1 MDNSTLLWILAAFM
15 VIVGFAGTILPALP
29 GVALVFAGLALG
41 AWIDGFTRVSGWT
54 LGFIGLLAVLGF
66 VVDYVAALMGARRA
80 GAHVYAL
87 IGAALG
93 TIAGVV
99 TGLWGLLFMPLLGA
113 FAGQWIATRDARQAG
128 SVGLATWL
136 GMLVGAVAKI
146 VIVSL
151 MVGAFGIALWVK

>member
-1 MDNSTLLWILAAFM
+1 MDNTVLLWILVALM
-15 VIVGFAGTILPALP
+15 VLVGFAGTILPALP

-41 AWIDGFTRVSGWT
+41 AWIDNFARVGGLSLGVIGALAL
-54 LGFIGLLAVLGF
+54 LGFA
-66 VVDYVAALMGARRA
+66 VDYLAAFFGAKRA

-99 TGLWGLLFMPLLGA
+99 TGLWGLLFMPLVGA
-113 FAGQWIATRDARQAG
+113 FAGQWLATRDARKAG
-128 SVGLATWL
+128 TVGLATWL

-146 VIVSL
+146 VIVCL
-151 MVGAFGIALWVK
+151 MVGVFAVAFWV